1 MKNKFKISIL
11 LCLGLFITSCDKE
24 DINKQPSF
32 TFGRSGLEGRI
43 INELSMTSS
52 GIIAATDKG
61 LYVKTEAQNS
71 LEPDNWESAGLAE
84 KNIRTFVEIDE
95 DLWLAAE
102 NAGSSFFLY
111 QSKNQG
117 ETWAELENN
126 FGGDYEQHINDL
138 EYVAETQM
146 LYAVGYGVLAESAD
160 MGQTW
165 TPIIGD
171 WDWLASGLDF
181 VEKNPE
187 SNELWIGGQNAIEGF
202 ILYKYDLDSEE
213 ETLYMNLVEMPS
225 TAKSI
230 LFNPDDPDHV
240 IVGAEGGIIS
250 TSDGGNTW
258 NLIKDDHESSKF
270 YFGLARDEFKPE
282 ILYAAGWLK
291 DFDNPQKLILSY
303 SKDNGSLW
311 QEVTYPDNDLF
322 GGVYDMLSTVENG
335 QQVLYLG
342 LYKGGVYKVNIGH

>member
-1 MKNKFKISIL
+1 MKNNFLIPIS
-11 LCLGLFITSCDKE
+11 LCLALFITSCDKE
-24 DINKQPSF
+24 EINKQPSF
-32 TFGRSGLEGRI
+32 TFGSSGLEGKI
-43 INELSMTSS
+43 INELSASS
-52 GIIAATDKG
+52 LGIIAATDQG
-61 LYVKTEAQNS
+61 LYVKTETQNA

-84 KNIRTFVEIDE
+84 KNIRTFVEINE
-95 DLWLAAE
+95 DLWLAVE
-102 NAGSSFFLY
+102 NTQSSFLLHG
-111 QSKNQG
+111 SENQG
-117 ETWAELENN
+117 DTWTEAENN
-126 FGGDYEQHINDL
+126 FGGEYEQRINDL

-187 SNELWIGGQNAIEGF
+187 ANELWIGGQNAIEGF
-202 ILYKYDLDSEE
+202 ILYKYNLETEE

-230 LFNPDDPDHV
+230 LFDSDDPDHV

-250 TSDGGNTW
+250 TDDGGDTW
-258 NLIKDDHESSKF
+258 ELLKDDHESSKF
-270 YFGLARDEFKPE
+270 YFGLARDEFKSE

-291 DFDNPQKLILSY
+291 DFDNPQKLILLY
-303 SKDNGSLW
+303 SPDKGSTW
-311 QEVTYPDNDLF
+311 QEITHQRNDLF

-335 QQVLYLG
+335 KQVLYLG
-342 LYKGGVYKVNIGH
+342 LYKGGVFKVNIGH

>member
-1 MKNKFKISIL
+1 MKNKFLIPIS
-11 LCLGLFITSCDKE
+11 LCLALFISSCDKE
-24 DINKQPSF
+24 EINKQPSF
-32 TFGRSGLEGRI
+32 TFDFSGLENRI
-43 INELSMTSS
+43 INELSVSS
-52 GIIAATDKG
+52 IGIIAATDQG
-61 LYVKTEAQNS
+61 LFVRRTNQA
-71 LEPDNWESAGLAE
+71 DWESIGLTG
-84 KNIRTFVEIDE
+84 KPVRTFVEITN

-102 NAGSSFFLY
+102 NIESSFHLY
-111 QSKNQG
+111 QSENQG
-117 ETWAELENN
+117 ETWAEVENN
-126 FGGDYEQHINDL
+126 FGGEYEQHINDL

-187 SNELWIGGQNAIEGF
+187 ANELWIGGQNAIEGF
-202 ILYKYDLDSEE
+202 ILYKYNLDSKE

-230 LFNPDDPDHV
+230 LFDSDDPDHL

-250 TSDGGNTW
+250 TEDGGDNW
-258 NLIKDDHESSKF
+258 ELLKDDHESSKF

-291 DFDNPQKLILSY
+291 DFDNPQKLILLY
-303 SKDNGSLW
+303 SPDNGTTW
-311 QEVTYPDNDLF
+311 QEITHQRNDLF

-335 QQVLYLG
+335 KQVLYLG
-342 LYKGGVYKVNIGH
+342 LYKGGVFKVVIGH